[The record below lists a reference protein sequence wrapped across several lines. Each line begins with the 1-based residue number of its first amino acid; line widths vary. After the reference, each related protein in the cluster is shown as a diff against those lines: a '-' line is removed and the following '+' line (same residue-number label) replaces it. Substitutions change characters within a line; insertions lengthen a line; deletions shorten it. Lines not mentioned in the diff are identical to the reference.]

1 MTDNSNNSKLK
12 TDNSYAHFLKEQGNY
27 VITVEG
33 IDWYD
38 YQGFMI
44 PAYLPHCTP
53 EISMDV
59 AKEVLRISGRPFARW
74 DREFGREQSSEWWYI
89 LKRGPWDIGHIK
101 DKKKR
106 WMIRRGRKFYTVR
119 PLTFDEVA
127 SECPKVAQLATI
139 RYKGRVYVES
149 QQVLKNRAE
158 TAHKLPGVLEYIG
171 CFHKDILVSYSENYI
186 QNNGVWLFNIRHLPA
201 FLKKYS
207 SYGLLDGILDYYLN
221 TKKMDYVLDG
231 WRSIHH
237 RTNIQEHLTRVFGFL
252 KEYATL
258 NVAYTGKFKMM
269 VTTAYPFRNTVG
281 LLCDKWANS
290 FLDNVGA
297 VLKQEEIRKSCQR

>member
-1 MTDNSNNSKLK
+1 MTAETYENK
-12 TDNSYAHFLKEQGNY
+12 YAQFLKDSGYY
-27 VITVEG
+27 VITVGG
-33 IDWYD
+33 IDWYE
-38 YQGFMI
+38 YQGFMT
-44 PAYLPHCTP
+44 PAYLPHCIP
-53 EISMDV
+53 QISTEV

-74 DREFGREQSSEWWYI
+74 DREFGREQSSKWWYV

-106 WMIRRGRKFYTVR
+106 WMIRQGKKFYTVR
-119 PLTFDEVA
+119 PLTSDEVA

-139 RYKGRVYVES
+139 RYKGKVYVES
-149 QQVLKNRAE
+149 QQVLKDRAL
-158 TAHKLPGVLEYIG
+158 TALKLPGVLEYIG

-186 QNNGVWLFNIRHLPA
+186 QNNAVWLSNIRHVPA

-207 SYGLLDGILDYYLN
+207 GYGLLDGILDYYLN

-231 WRSIHH
+231 SRSIHH
-237 RTNIQEHLTRVFGFL
+237 KTNIQEHLMKVFGFS

-269 VTTAYPFRNTVG
+269 VKTAYPFRNTVG

-297 VLKQEEIRKSCQR
+297 VLKQEEIRESCQR